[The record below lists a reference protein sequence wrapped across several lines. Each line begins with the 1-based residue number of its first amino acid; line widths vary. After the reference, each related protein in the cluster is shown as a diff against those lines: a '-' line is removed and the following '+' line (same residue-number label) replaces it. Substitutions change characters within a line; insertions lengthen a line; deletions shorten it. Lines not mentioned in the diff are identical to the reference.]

1 MPRACGGATWILP
14 GLIGGCGGPV
24 SSYTI
29 SMHARTWLSL
39 LSLPLVA
46 VFTMPVVQQGNPPKP
61 QPKSSAKAVP
71 QDPLAG
77 LADIQDVLALV
88 QQNYVD
94 APDMEKVV
102 SGGVQAVLERSHPLN
117 AYLTPEDLRLPE
129 PGPAEA
135 GLIVV
140 KRGIYASVMAV
151 TPGGPAAQV
160 GIQAGDVIRK
170 VDGDSVGRL
179 SAWSLERKLRGPVG
193 TSLDLYRYNATRDL
207 TKTTVKLQVIKP
219 SAIGLKQATGALLV
233 SLPDLDTG
241 RAEELKKA
249 LANLDRKQTLVLDLR
264 QCQQGSM
271 DEAAAVAGL
280 LGVKGPFGTLQE
292 AGKPDRVIPVTGGGT
307 PFTRQAVLMG
317 RSTLGAPEILAAC
330 LKKTGTKTY
339 GERTPGLGVERA
351 RFPLKQGGAVEL
363 VSKRWMGL
371 GGEKLDR
378 QGVVPDQVL
387 HLNDADDTLAKVLAA
402 LQAPEPAAKPAASAA
417 TSDPDPGA
425 MPPTPK
431 KPNR

>member
-1 MPRACGGATWILP
+1 
-14 GLIGGCGGPV
+14 
-24 SSYTI
+24 
-29 SMHARTWLSL
+29 MHARTWLSL

-46 VFTMPVVQQGNPPKP
+46 AFTMPVVQQGNPPKP
-61 QPKSSAKAVP
+61 QPKNAAKAAP

-77 LADIQDVLALV
+77 LADIQDVLSLV

-117 AYLTPEDLRLPE
+117 AYLTAEDLRLPD

-135 GLIVV
+135 GLVV
-140 KRGIYASVMAV
+140 IKRGAIYATVLAV
-151 TPGGPAAQV
+151 TPGGPAAQA

-179 SAWSLERKLRGPVG
+179 SAWSLERKLRGPEG
-193 TSLDLYRYNATRDL
+193 ASLDLYRYNATRDL
-207 TKTTVKLQVIKP
+207 TKTTLKLQRLAPGSI
-219 SAIGLKQATGALLV
+219 SLKQGTGALLV
-233 SLPDLDTG
+233 ALPDLEAG
-241 RAEELKKA
+241 RAEQLKKT
-249 LANLDRKQTLVLDLR
+249 LASQDRSQTLVLDLR
-264 QCQQGSM
+264 QCQAGSM

-280 LGVKGPFGTLQE
+280 LGAKGSFATLQE
-292 AGKPDRVIPVTGGGT
+292 AGKPDHQMLVAGSGK
-307 PFTRQAVLMG
+307 PFTRLALLIG
-317 RSTLGAPEILAAC
+317 RSTLGAPEVLASC
-330 LKKTGTKTY
+330 LKKTGTKVY

-363 VSKRWMGL
+363 VSRRWVGL

-378 QGVVPDQVL
+378 QGIVPDQVL
-387 HLNDADDTLAKVLAA
+387 RLNDADDALAKVLTA
-402 LQAPEPAAKPAASAA
+402 LQNPEPAAKPAASA
-417 TSDPDPGA
+417 GA
-425 MPPTPK
+425 SGADKGTTPPSPPPSIK